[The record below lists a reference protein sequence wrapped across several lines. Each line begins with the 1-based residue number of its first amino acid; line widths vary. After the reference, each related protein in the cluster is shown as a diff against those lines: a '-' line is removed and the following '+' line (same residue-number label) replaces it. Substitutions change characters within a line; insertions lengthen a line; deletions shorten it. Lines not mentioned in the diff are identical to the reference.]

1 MNPVL
6 PLLVAAALV
15 GGPLPVLAQN
25 PHAHHGMTATADKPA
40 ASLPLTNGVVRKVDA
55 ERGTVTIAH
64 DDIKNLDMPKM
75 TMVFRVKDP
84 AWTKKMKEGDKLR
97 FAADNVNG
105 ELTVVAW
112 EPAR

>member
-1 MNPVL
+1 VNVVHSLVL
-6 PLLVAAALV
+6 AAAFA
-15 GGPLPVLAQN
+15 GAPLPAHAQN
-25 PHAHHGMTATADKPA
+25 LHPHHGATVVDKPA
-40 ASLPLTNGVVRKVDA
+40 AALPLTSGVVRKVDA

-75 TMVFRVKDP
+75 TMMFRVKDP
-84 AWTKKMKEGDKLR
+84 AWVKKMKEGDKLR
-97 FAADNVNG
+97 FAADYVNG